1 MNAMDSRNRKIIDA
15 VIRKEQAV
23 CPGTV
28 ALIGIYGSFMTGD
41 VHPLSDLD
49 LLILINDDRGWQ
61 LGKAFIQE
69 DLGVGHDIYCTSW
82 ESLRQ
87 DAQYEHPHISKLMDS
102 QIVYCADEKYR
113 EELETLR
120 EQVRKKLAEPFG
132 EADCRKAEK
141 ELKEAR
147 CCYADAMTAEVLNE
161 VRRSAGGAIYF
172 AENALAL
179 LNKIYF
185 RKGVS
190 RRYEELDAM
199 EKKPDNLCGMIENV
213 LVATTVNGLK
223 EQLTLLMK
231 ELDSCFSRA
240 VQQLP
245 REKKPACGDTLSGTY
260 EEMFSNWHGKMVQA
274 AERGDRHLAFMSLE
288 SLNEMLNDINSEV
301 DIGKYDALSA
311 YDPGDLRK
319 TADGFNR
326 ILRLYLQ
333 ECEKAGLHPARYAD
347 VDEFVS
353 AYLESDRQQ
362 DLFGKTIEP
371 QEAEGEPECAAVTD
385 ANTVAELACELWPG
399 HTAEEMTAE
408 FQTLLTEKEAAVFLL
423 RLKGIAAG
431 FAQCQLRHDYV
442 EGTETSPVGY
452 LEGIYVREIYRGKG
466 IARRLLK
473 ACEDW
478 AREQGCT
485 EFASDCELTNAESQ
499 GFHQA
504 VGFEEANRIIAY
516 VRKI

>member
-1 MNAMDSRNRKIIDA
+1 MNSMDSRNRKIIDA
-15 VIRKEQAV
+15 VLRKEQAV
-23 CPGTV
+23 CPGAV

-132 EADCRKAEK
+132 EADYRKAEK

-179 LNKIYF
+179 LNKTYF

-199 EKKPDNLCGMIENV
+199 EKKPENLCGMIENV
-213 LVATTVNGLK
+213 LATTTVNGLK

-231 ELDSCFSRA
+231 ELDSCFRRA
-240 VQQLP
+240 MQQLP
-245 REKKPACGDTLSGTY
+245 QEKKPACGDTLSGTY
-260 EEMFSNWHGKMVQA
+260 EEMFSNWHGKMIQA
-274 AERGDRHLAFMSLE
+274 AEKGDRHLAFMSLE
-288 SLNEMLNDINSEV
+288 SLNEMLNDIRSEV
-301 DIGKYDALSA
+301 DIGEYDVLSA

-319 TADGFNR
+319 TAEGFDR
-326 ILRLYLQ
+326 ILRQYLQ
-333 ECEKAGLHPARYAD
+333 EYEKAGLHPARYAD
-347 VDEFVS
+347 VDAFVS
-353 AYLESDRQQ
+353 AY
-362 DLFGKTIEP
+362 I
-371 QEAEGEPECAAVTD
+371 AGE
-385 ANTVAELACELWPG
+385 
-399 HTAEEMTAE
+399 
-408 FQTLLTEKEAAVFLL
+408 
-423 RLKGIAAG
+423 
-431 FAQCQLRHDYV
+431 
-442 EGTETSPVGY
+442 
-452 LEGIYVREIYRGKG
+452 
-466 IARRLLK
+466 
-473 ACEDW
+473 
-478 AREQGCT
+478 
-485 EFASDCELTNAESQ
+485 
-499 GFHQA
+499 
-504 VGFEEANRIIAY
+504 NR
-516 VRKI
+516 